1 MTTKED
7 ISSDSD
13 HDEFEDAVEEIHTT
27 SSHRPSNNCQK
38 TSLEE
43 GKCQVEDDSKSS
55 EHLYDTKGES
65 EATQKLLDTGSVKND
80 DVTEPL
86 TGEVI
91 SVGNQEMIRS
101 DETDESCFHG
111 TTTVLTGQP
120 GKVIQCS
127 EDNHCEVRNSEDVI
141 GKKTLD
147 GVEKSRTETDDSQKK
162 EMTTNKGEEENVS
175 SPVADERD
183 DAEDSEE
190 MEELKRDDEINT
202 KPFAQLSERLNERE
216 TEAWEQ
222 LEDGAAAV
230 EEGEEKEDEV
240 FVDEEYKKEMEK
252 DLTEEEKEERR
263 LEAADLKAQGNE
275 HFKKGDFTTAMQ
287 TYTQALV
294 LCPLCYE
301 QDRAIMYSN
310 RAACRVKME
319 ENEMAV
325 EDCSKALEL
334 QPDYVRALLRRAQ
347 TYEVLEKLDEA
358 LTDYQRVVE
367 LDRSCH
373 AARAACMRLPDEIKE
388 RNEKMKAEM
397 MDKLKD
403 LGNMVLRPFGLSTA
417 NFRVDQNQ
425 DSGSYNIQ
433 FVQNPNNNDE

>member
-1 MTTKED
+1 MATKED

-13 HDEFEDAVEEIHTT
+13 HDEFEDAVEEIHT
-27 SSHRPSNNCQK
+27 SSSLGPSNPK
-38 TSLEE
+38 TNHEE
-43 GKCQVEDDSKSS
+43 DKCHVGDELKSS
-55 EHLYDTKGES
+55 EHLCDTRGES
-65 EATQKLLDTGSVKND
+65 EATQMPPDTDSGKND
-80 DVTEPL
+80 DGTELL
-86 TGEVI
+86 TG
-91 SVGNQEMIRS
+91 GNQEIIRS
-101 DETDESCFHG
+101 NDTEESFFDSAANI
-111 TTTVLTGQP
+111 LAGQS

-127 EDNHCEVRNSEDVI
+127 EDLDHEDGNSEGVI
-141 GKKTLD
+141 GNETLVL
-147 GVEKSRTETDDSQKK
+147 GVEESHAETHEPQKEEVTTAEGKEEIVSRIFV
-162 EMTTNKGEEENVS
+162 N
-175 SPVADERD
+175 ERD
-183 DAEDSEE
+183 AKDDGE
-190 MEELKRDDEINT
+190 MEKLKRDDINP
-202 KPFAQLSERLNERE
+202 KPLLSERLNERE

-230 EEGEEKEDEV
+230 ELEEDEEKEEI

-252 DLTEEEKEERR
+252 DLTEEEKETRR
-263 LEAADLKAQGNE
+263 LEAADLKSQGNE

-301 QDRAIMYSN
+301 QDRAVMYSN

-367 LDRSCH
+367 LDRACH
-373 AARAACMRLPDEIKE
+373 VARAACMRLPDEIKE

>member
-1 MTTKED
+1 MATKED
-7 ISSDSD
+7 PSSDSD
-13 HDEFEDAVEEIHTT
+13 HDQFEDALEEIQTN
-27 SSHRPSNNCQK
+27 SSRHHK
-38 TSLEE
+38 TNPAE
-43 GKCQVEDDSKSS
+43 GKGKKTEDGSGSS
-55 EHLYDTKGES
+55 EHQTN
-65 EATQKLLDTGSVKND
+65 QKPLDMNNVKND
-80 DVTEPL
+80 DVTTTELL
-86 TGEVI
+86 TGEMVPKTA
-91 SVGNQEMIRS
+91 GNQEMKRN
-101 DETDESCFHG
+101 DG
-111 TTTVLTGQP
+111 TEDSFFDSTTNIQSGQS
-120 GKVIQCS
+120 GEVNQCS
-127 EDNHCEVRNSEDVI
+127 EDNHHEEGNKEGVTGNKTVDESQNEEMTANKNEEEYESNVFVEEGDDARNS
-141 GKKTLD
+141 G
-147 GVEKSRTETDDSQKK
+147 
-162 EMTTNKGEEENVS
+162 
-175 SPVADERD
+175 
-183 DAEDSEE
+183 E
-190 MEELKRDDEINT
+190 MEEVTRDDDINP
-202 KPFAQLSERLNERE
+202 KPFTRLSERLNERE

-222 LEDGAAAV
+222 AEDEAAAV
-230 EEGEEKEDEV
+230 EEDEEKEEEI

-252 DLTEEEKEERR
+252 DMTEEEKETRR

-310 RAACRVKME
+310 RAACRVKLE

-347 TYEVLEKLDEA
+347 TYEGLEKLDEA

-373 AARAACMRLPDEIKE
+373 VARAACMRLPDEIKE

-417 NFRVDQNQ
+417 NFRVDQNP